1 MREGAMGRKG
11 RNTRM
16 ALGGLMVLLAC
27 PACASDGG
35 EIARSGTQTGAPAC
49 AACHGD
55 DGGGSVND
63 GFPRLAGLTVGYLTH
78 ELDSFG
84 DGSRENETMGP
95 IAQLLT
101 SDERRAVAAYYA
113 GLSAPRTAEA
123 SAPDGAISSR
133 GRSLA
138 EEGDW
143 SRGLPSC
150 GQCHGP
156 AGQGVG
162 AAFPA
167 LAGQP
172 AAYLSSQ
179 LSAWKAGTRH
189 NDPLGLMKGIADKL
203 SDQDVAAVSAHYGA
217 LPATQV
223 GGKQ

>member
-1 MREGAMGRKG
+1 MGLKG
-11 RNTRM
+11 GKARI
-16 ALGGLMVLLAC
+16 ALGGLMVLVAAS
-27 PACASDGG
+27 PACAIDGG
-35 EIARSGTQTGAPAC
+35 EIARNGTQTGAPAC
-49 AACHGD
+49 ASCHGD
-55 DGGGSVND
+55 DGGGSID
-63 GFPRLAGLTVGYLTH
+63 GGFPRLAGLSVGYLTH

-95 IAQLLT
+95 IAQALT

-113 GLSAPRTAEA
+113 GLPAPKTAEA

-138 EEGDW
+138 ETGEW
-143 SRGLPSC
+143 SKGLPAC

-172 AAYLSSQ
+172 AAYLMAQ

-203 SDQDVAAVSAHYGA
+203 SDQDGAAVSAYYAA
-217 LPATQV
+217 LPASQV
-223 GGKQ
+223 GDRR